1 MPGFIFIRMDDRP
14 EIYLKDIL
22 VLGCGN
28 TLFGDDG
35 FGPEVCEYLLENFDI
50 PSNVWVEDCGTGVR
64 EILFDLL
71 LSSRKPERVIIVD
84 STDKGRKPGE
94 VFEIKIEELPEIKM
108 DDFSMHHTPSS
119 NLLKELRDEGGV
131 DIKIVSCQVENVPE
145 QVSPGL
151 SQRVLDAVPR
161 AAEIIAEK
169 YF

>member
-1 MPGFIFIRMDDRP
+1 MDDLL
-14 EIYLKDIL
+14 EIYLRDIL

-35 FGPEVCEYLLENFDI
+35 FGPEVCKYILENSDI

-71 LSSRKPERVIIVD
+71 LASRKPERVIIVD
-84 STDKGRKPGE
+84 STDMGRTPGE
-94 VFEIKIEELPEIKM
+94 IFEIEIEELPEIKM

-119 NLLKELRDEGGV
+119 NLLRELRDAGV
-131 DIKIVSCQVENVPE
+131 DIKILSCQVEHVPKE
-145 QVSPGL
+145 VSPGL
-151 SQRVLDAVPR
+151 SKTVQDAVPK
-161 AAEIIAEK
+161 AAEIIAER

>member
-1 MPGFIFIRMDDRP
+1 MPVFIFIRMDDIP

-35 FGPEVCEYLLENFDI
+35 FGPEVCDYIGENFDI
-50 PSNVWVEDCGTGVR
+50 PSNSWVEDCGTGVR
-64 EILFDLL
+64 EILFNLL
-71 LSSRKPERVIIVD
+71 LSSRRPERIIIVD

-94 VFEIKIEELPEIKM
+94 VFEIEIEEMPEIKM
-108 DDFSMHHTPSS
+108 DDFSLHHTPSS
-119 NLLKELRDEGGV
+119 NLLGELRDTGV

-151 SQRVLDAVPR
+151 SQTVLDAVPK
-161 AAEIIAEK
+161 AAGIIVER